1 MISFRVLCLCALT
14 LGLAPIPS
22 AVSAEALDLSKAVI
36 VAPNDS
42 AIVQTARR
50 VLVEEIARR
59 TGLTLKSANTLPEG
73 DAPVILLGIAGDAV
87 SPGNVS
93 ALPVPD
99 QAEGFS
105 IRVEHAGKARSILVA
120 GYDAAGVFYGA
131 GRLLLA
137 MEMRPNSVLLDD
149 DFSMS
154 SAPRYAHRGHQIA
167 YRSLAHCYDA
177 WTPEIYEQYMRE
189 LGIFGANAF
198 ETTRF
203 QKPDQP
209 EGPLSKFTGA
219 EMAAAWSRICANY
232 GFEFWLFT
240 GAFGGEGKS
249 DEDLNEALEAHLET
263 LRHIPHLDHIYLTG
277 GDGGSPHR
285 RPDLMFEALGR
296 FAEEARKIHPDLGVW
311 TSNQGFDAEQNNWFF
326 DYLQREQ
333 PKWLTGVVYGAWT
346 RIFADEERARTPKQ
360 YPIRRYDDVGHA
372 VRAQYTVPEWD
383 PIYARTLGR
392 EPFAP
397 RPRGQANIHNR
408 FAEFSDGFVTYSDGI
423 GDDVNKFVWTA
434 LGWEPDRPVEDI
446 VRDYARFFFG
456 EDIAEEVQRGI
467 FLFEEN
473 FSGPLATCKGV
484 EENYELWKGLESR
497 ADARLLANWRFQSC
511 VMRAYFDRYT
521 QLRLLKAL
529 DQEARALAVLRDAPT
544 LGVESAIEKARA
556 MLAESDQDDTTAPLR
571 ARIEALG
578 GELFKSI
585 GAQLDV
591 KHYKARSP
599 ERGAILEFL
608 DNPLNNRLWIEDE
621 LTAILEGRTT
631 ATSPETTVEG
641 DVRLARLTRVA
652 NWDQPG
658 EGSFYDDLGNASKQ
672 PHLVRQRSNEEDPAA
687 IASPREG
694 FTMDD
699 GSPQRLSWLDVEEC
713 LGNTPLLMHYE
724 GLDPEA
730 HYRLRVTYAGRY
742 NAVMRLTADDQYEIH
757 GPYGPTREGVRYAI
771 KGDGAAQVEVPEKT
785 PGEETVSM
793 PLFPV
798 EFVVPDAATSDG
810 TLDLRWDK
818 VIGRGNQVAEVWLIK
833 E

>member
-1 MISFRVLCLCALT
+1 MISFRAVCLFAFSLS
-14 LGLAPIPS
+14 LAATSSVVFSEP
-22 AVSAEALDLSKAVI
+22 LDLSKAVI
-36 VAPNDS
+36 VAPNDD
-42 AIVQTARR
+42 AVVQTARR
-50 VLVEEIARR
+50 VLVEEVARR
-59 TGLTLKSANTLPEG
+59 TGLTLKTAKTLPEG
-73 DAPVILLGIAGDAV
+73 DTPVILLGVAGDAV
-87 SPGNVS
+87 SPVNVS
-93 ALPVPD
+93 AQPVPD

-105 IRVEHAGKARSILVA
+105 IRVEHSGKGRAILVT

-137 MEMRPNSVLLDD
+137 MELRPNSILLDD
-149 DFSMS
+149 TFAAA
-154 SAPRYAHRGHQIA
+154 SAPRYAHRGHQIG
-167 YRSLAHCYDA
+167 YRNLSHCYDA

-203 QKPDQP
+203 TKPEEHD
-209 EGPLSKFTGA
+209 GPHAKLTGA
-219 EMAAAWSRICANY
+219 EMAAAWSRICADY
-232 GFEFWLFT
+232 GFDFWLFT
-240 GAFGGEGKS
+240 GAFGGEGES
-249 DEDLNEALEAHLET
+249 DEEVNEALEAHVET

-277 GDGGSPHR
+277 GDGGSTHR

-296 FAEEARKIHPDLGVW
+296 FAAEARKIHPNLGVW

-333 PKWLTGVVYGAWT
+333 PAWLTGVVYGAWT

-383 PIYARTLGR
+383 PVFARTLGR
-392 EPFAP
+392 EPFVP
-397 RPRGQANIHNR
+397 RPRGHANIHNR

-446 VRDYARFFFG
+446 VHDYARFFFG

-484 EENYELWKGLESR
+484 EENYELWKGLEEK
-497 ADARLLANWRFQSC
+497 ADTKLLANWRFQSC
-511 VMRAYFDRYT
+511 VMRACFDRYT

-529 DQEARALAVLRDAPT
+529 DQEQRALAVLRDAPK

-556 MLAESDQDDTTAPLR
+556 ILAERDQDNTTAPLR

-591 KHYKARSP
+591 DNYKARSP

-608 DNPLNNRLWIEDE
+608 DTPLNNRLWIEDE
-621 LTAILEGRTT
+621 LKAMLEGRVT
-631 ATSPETTVEG
+631 ATTPEQDVAG
-641 DVRLARLTRVA
+641 DARLARLDRVA

-658 EGSFYDDLGNASKQ
+658 EGSYYDDLGNASKQ
-672 PHLVRQRSNEEDPAA
+672 PHLVRQLTNAEDPAG

-713 LGNTPLLMHYE
+713 LGNTPLLMHYD
-724 GLDPEA
+724 GLDPKA
-730 HYRLRVTYAGRY
+730 RYRIRVNYAGRY
-742 NAVMRLTADDQYEIH
+742 DAVMRLTADEQYEIH
-757 GPYGPTREGVRYAI
+757 GPYGPSLEDVRYSI
-771 KGDGAAQVEVPEKT
+771 KGDGAAQIPKPEEKAPDT
-785 PGEETVSM
+785 PLSA
-793 PLFPV
+793 LFPL
-798 EFVVPDAATSDG
+798 EFIVPAAATEDG
-810 TLDLRWDK
+810 KLDLRWEK
-818 VIGRGNQVAEVWLIK
+818 VTGRGIQVAEVWLIK

>member
-1 MISFRVLCLCALT
+1 MISFRALHLLAFILT
-14 LGLAPIPS
+14 LAAAPS
-22 AVSAEALDLSKAVI
+22 MAFTESLDLSNAII
-36 VAPNDS
+36 VAPNDH
-42 AIVQTARR
+42 AVVQTARR

-59 TGLTLKSANTLPEG
+59 TELTLGTADVLPEG

-105 IRVEHAGKARSILVA
+105 IRVEHAGKARSVLVA
-120 GYDAAGVFYGA
+120 GYDAAGVFHGA

-137 MEMRPNSVLLDD
+137 MALRPHSIRLED
-149 DFSMS
+149 DFSVA
-154 SAPRYAHRGHQIA
+154 SAPRYEHRGHQIG
-167 YRSLAHCYDA
+167 YRNLSHCYDA

-203 QKPDQP
+203 GKADAKD
-209 EGPLSKFTGA
+209 GPHAKFTGE
-219 EMAAAWSRICANY
+219 EMATAWSRICEAY
-232 GFEFWLFT
+232 GYEFWLFT
-240 GAFGGEGKS
+240 DAFGGEGET
-249 DEDLNEALEAHLET
+249 DEEVSQAEEEHLDT
-263 LRHIPHLDHIYLTG
+263 LRHIPHLDHVYLTG
-277 GDGGSPHR
+277 GDGASPHR
-285 RPDLMFEALGR
+285 RPDLMLEALGH
-296 FAEEARKIHPDLGVW
+296 FAPEARKIHPNLGIW

-326 DYLQREQ
+326 NYLQREQ
-333 PKWLTGVVYGAWT
+333 PEWLTGVVYGAWT

-383 PIYARTLGR
+383 PVFARTLGR

-397 RPRGQANIHNR
+397 RPRGHANIHNR

-434 LGWEPDRPVEDI
+434 LGWDPDRSVDDI
-446 VRDYARFFFG
+446 VHDYARFFFG
-456 EDIAEEVQRGI
+456 EDIADDVQRGI

-473 FSGPLATCKGV
+473 FSGPLATCRGV
-484 EENYELWKGLESR
+484 EGNYELWKGLEAK
-497 ADARLLANWRFQSC
+497 ADAKLLANWRFQSC

-529 DQEARALAVLRDAPT
+529 DQERRALAVLRDAPK

-556 MLAESDQDDTTAPLR
+556 ILAERDQDETTDPLR

-591 KHYKARSP
+591 KHYKARNP

-608 DNPLNNRLWIEDE
+608 DNPLNNRLWLEDE
-621 LTAILEGRTT
+621 FDAILTDRTT
-631 ATSPETTVEG
+631 ATSPETAVDG
-641 DVRLARLTRVA
+641 DIRIARLTRVA
-652 NWDQPG
+652 NWEQPG
-658 EGSFYDDLGNASKQ
+658 EGSFYDDLGNAAKQ

-694 FTMDD
+694 FTLDD

-724 GLDPEA
+724 GLDPSA

-785 PGEETVSM
+785 LGEETVSM

-798 EFVVPDAATSDG
+798 EFIVPEAATADG
-810 TLDLRWDK
+810 VLDLRWDK
-818 VIGRGNQVAEVWLIK
+818 VSGRGNQVAEVWLIK